1 MEQRL
6 PTQHSMT
13 RRAAAHDYTLPGFY
27 HIMLNVEESLGQVL
41 GAVVGNLNAPDGST
55 DDPHV
60 ALSPTGKMVEH
71 ELLHTLTAYYPMV
84 HVDTYAIMPEH
95 LHLLLEVKSKL
106 HNREGKPVHL
116 GQVIAGYKKG
126 CNRHFWEIT
135 GQKRP
140 QCSGETAAHSV
151 PSSLPAGKKVP
162 SDASSGLPAGKK
174 VPSDAS
180 SGLPAGKKVP
190 SDASSGRA
198 PLFAPGYCD
207 VMPMD
212 ARQLATQRQYI
223 GNNPRLRL
231 LRSSQPWLHIQRGG
245 IETALTPA
253 ALSGYLSREC
263 DTAIMPEEWQ
273 TLSARLLMAPDGTIT
288 CDTYGNRAV
297 LTDRRCLPVVC
308 HRRDIWDYY
317 KQKARCLEEA
327 AKGAVLV
334 SARIAKGE
342 REIMDEA
349 VRSGYTVVLIADN
362 GFTDRYHPSAERMDL
377 CAEGRVLMIA
387 PWQYKYRAREEKISV
402 PVCKTMN
409 CLAQALCRTKDS
421 WWQEP

>member
-1 MEQRL
+1 MPAGSPGEKKEKMEQRL

-13 RRAAAHDYTLPGFY
+13 HRAAAHDYTLPGFY
-27 HIMLNVEESLGQVL
+27 HITLNVEENLGQVL

-55 DDPHV
+55 DAPHIV
-60 ALSPTGKMVEH
+60 LSPIGQMVEH
-71 ELLHTLTAYYPMV
+71 ELLHVLTAYYPMV

-116 GQVIAGYKKG
+116 GQVIAGYKYG
-126 CNRHFWEIT
+126 CT
-135 GQKRP
+135 KKRWLME
-140 QCSGETAAHSV
+140 QAK
-151 PSSLPAGKKVP
+151 PAPTVDDGSAVGINKDSFP
-162 SDASSGLPAGKK
+162 
-174 VPSDAS
+174 
-180 SGLPAGKKVP
+180 
-190 SDASSGRA
+190 

-207 VMPMD
+207 VMPVD

-223 GNNPRLRL
+223 SDNPRTRL
-231 LRSSQPWLHIQRGG
+231 LQSSQPWLHIQRGG
-245 IETALTPA
+245 IDTALTIS
-253 ALSGYLSREC
+253 ALHGYLLSE
-263 DTAIMPEEWQ
+263 DAGTPESLAQ
-273 TLSARLLMAPDGTIT
+273 TESQLLQADGKVA
-288 CDTYGNRAV
+288 CDTYGNRAI

-308 HRRDIWDYY
+308 HRRDVWDYY
-317 KQKARCLEEA
+317 KQKTRCLEEA
-327 AKGAVLV
+327 AKGTVLV

-362 GFTDRYHPSAERMDL
+362 GFTDRYRPSADRMDL
-377 CAEGRVLMIA
+377 CAEGRMLMIT
-387 PWQYKYRAREEKISV
+387 PWQYRYRPREEKISV
-402 PVCKTMN
+402 SVCKTMN

>member
-1 MEQRL
+1 
-6 PTQHSMT
+6 MT
-13 RRAAAHDYTLPGFY
+13 HRAAAHDYTLPGFY
-27 HIMLNVEESLGQVL
+27 HITLNVEESLGQVL

-55 DDPHV
+55 DAPHIV
-60 ALSPTGKMVEH
+60 LSPIGQMVEH

-116 GQVIAGYKKG
+116 GQVIAGYKYG
-126 CNRHFWEIT
+126 CT
-135 GQKRP
+135 KKRWLME
-140 QCSGETAAHSV
+140 QAK
-151 PSSLPAGKKVP
+151 PAPTVADGSAVGISKDSFP
-162 SDASSGLPAGKK
+162 
-174 VPSDAS
+174 
-180 SGLPAGKKVP
+180 
-190 SDASSGRA
+190 

-207 VMPMD
+207 VMPVD
-212 ARQLATQRQYI
+212 AKQLATQRQYI
-223 GNNPRLRL
+223 HNNPRSRMLRM
-231 LRSSQPWLHIQRGG
+231 QHPEWLHIQRGG
-245 IETALTPA
+245 IDTALTPA

-273 TLSARLLMAPDGTIT
+273 ALSARLLMAPDGTIT
-288 CDTYGNRAV
+288 CDTYGNRDI
-297 LTDRRCLPVVC
+297 LTDHRCLPVVC
-308 HRRDIWDYY
+308 HRRDVWDYY

-327 AKGAVLV
+327 AKGTVLV

-349 VRSGYTVVLIADN
+349 VRSGYAVVLIADN
-362 GFTDRYHPSAERMDL
+362 GFTDRYRPSADRMDL
-377 CAEGRVLMIA
+377 CAEGRMLMIT
-387 PWQYKYRAREEKISV
+387 PWQYKYRARDEKISV

>member
-1 MEQRL
+1 
-6 PTQHSMT
+6 MT

-27 HIMLNVEESLGQVL
+27 HITLNVEESLGQVL

-55 DDPHV
+55 DAPHV

-116 GQVIAGYKKG
+116 GQVIAGYKYG
-126 CNRHFWEIT
+126 CT
-135 GQKRP
+135 KKRWLME
-140 QCSGETAAHSV
+140 QAK
-151 PSSLPAGKKVP
+151 PAPTVADGSAVGISKDSFP
-162 SDASSGLPAGKK
+162 
-174 VPSDAS
+174 
-180 SGLPAGKKVP
+180 
-190 SDASSGRA
+190 

-207 VMPMD
+207 VMPVD

-223 GNNPRLRL
+223 RKNPRSRMLRM
-231 LRSSQPWLHIQRGG
+231 QHPEWLHIQRGG
-245 IETALTPA
+245 IDTALTIS
-253 ALSGYLSREC
+253 ALHGYLLSE
-263 DTAIMPEEWQ
+263 DAGTPESLAQ
-273 TLSARLLMAPDGTIT
+273 TESQLLQADGKVA
-288 CDTYGNRAV
+288 CDTYG
-297 LTDRRCLPVVC
+297 DRRLLSDHRCLPVVC

-349 VRSGYTVVLIADN
+349 VRSGYTIVLIADN
-362 GFTDRYHPSAERMDL
+362 GFTDRYRPSADRMDL
-377 CAEGRVLMIA
+377 CAEGRVLMIT
-387 PWQYKYRAREEKISV
+387 PWQYRYRPREEKISV

>member
-1 MEQRL
+1 
-6 PTQHSMT
+6 MT

-27 HIMLNVEESLGQVL
+27 HITLNVEESLGQVL
-41 GAVVGNLNAPDGST
+41 GTVVGNLNAPDSST
-55 DDPHV
+55 DTPHIV
-60 ALSPTGKMVEH
+60 LSPTGKMVEH
-71 ELLHTLTAYYPMV
+71 ELLHVLTAYYPMV

-135 GQKRP
+135 GQERP
-140 QCSGETAAHSV
+140 QYSGETAAHSV
-151 PSSLPAGKKVP
+151 P
-162 SDASSGLPAGKK
+162 SGLPAGKK
-174 VPSDAS
+174 VPSDAC
-180 SGLPAGKKVP
+180 
-190 SDASSGRA
+190 SGRP

-207 VMPMD
+207 VMPVD

-223 GNNPRLRL
+223 SDNPRTRL
-231 LRSSQPWLHIQRGG
+231 LQSSQPWLHIQRGG

-273 TLSARLLMAPDGTIT
+273 ALSARLLMVPDGKVA
-288 CDTYGNRAV
+288 CDTYGNRAI
-297 LTDRRCLPVVC
+297 LTDYRCLPVVC
-308 HRRDIWDYY
+308 HRRDVWDYY

-362 GFTDRYHPSAERMDL
+362 GFTDRYHPSADRMDL
-377 CAEGRVLMIA
+377 CAEGRVLMIT

>member
-1 MEQRL
+1 
-6 PTQHSMT
+6 MT
-13 RRAAAHDYTLPGFY
+13 HRAAAHDYTLPGFY
-27 HIMLNVEESLGQVL
+27 HITLNVEESLGQVL

-55 DDPHV
+55 DAPHIV
-60 ALSPTGKMVEH
+60 LSPIGQMVEH
-71 ELLHTLTAYYPMV
+71 ELLHVLTAYYPMV

-106 HNREGKPVHL
+106 HNCEGKPVHL
-116 GQVIAGYKKG
+116 GQVIAGYKYG
-126 CNRHFWEIT
+126 CT
-135 GQKRP
+135 KKRWLME
-140 QCSGETAAHSV
+140 QAK
-151 PSSLPAGKKVP
+151 PAPTVADGSAVGISKDSFP
-162 SDASSGLPAGKK
+162 
-174 VPSDAS
+174 
-180 SGLPAGKKVP
+180 
-190 SDASSGRA
+190 

-223 GNNPRLRL
+223 SDNPRTRL
-231 LRSSQPWLHIQRGG
+231 LQSSQPWLHIQRGG

-273 TLSARLLMAPDGTIT
+273 ALCARLLMVPDGTIT
-288 CDTYGNRAV
+288 CDTYG
-297 LTDRRCLPVVC
+297 DRRLLSDHRCLPVVC
-308 HRRDIWDYY
+308 HRRDVWDYY
-317 KQKARCLEEA
+317 KQKTRCLEEA

-362 GFTDRYHPSAERMDL
+362 GFTDRYHPSADRMDL
-377 CAEGRVLMIA
+377 CAEGRMLMIT
-387 PWQYKYRAREEKISV
+387 PWQYRYRPKEEKISV
-402 PVCKTMN
+402 SVCKTMN

>member
-1 MEQRL
+1 
-6 PTQHSMT
+6 MT
-13 RRAAAHDYTLPGFY
+13 HRAAAHDYTLPGFY
-27 HIMLNVEESLGQVL
+27 HITLNVEESLDQVL

-55 DDPHV
+55 DAPHIV
-60 ALSPTGKMVEH
+60 LSPIGQMVEH
-71 ELLHTLTAYYPMV
+71 ELLHVLTAYYPMV

-135 GQKRP
+135 GQERP
-140 QCSGETAAHSV
+140 QYSGETAAHSV
-151 PSSLPAGKKVP
+151 P
-162 SDASSGLPAGKK
+162 SGLPAGKK
-174 VPSDAS
+174 VPSDAC
-180 SGLPAGKKVP
+180 
-190 SDASSGRA
+190 SGRP

-223 GNNPRLRL
+223 SDNPRTRL
-231 LRSSQPWLHIQRGG
+231 LQSSQPWLHIQRGG

-273 TLSARLLMAPDGTIT
+273 ALCARLLMAPDGTIT
-288 CDTYGNRAV
+288 CDTYGNRAI
-297 LTDRRCLPVVC
+297 LTEHRCLPVVC
-308 HRRDIWDYY
+308 HRRDVWDYY

-342 REIMDEA
+342 HEIMDEA
-349 VRSGYTVVLIADN
+349 VRSGYTVVLITDN
-362 GFTDRYHPSAERMDL
+362 GFTDRYHPSADRMDL
-377 CAEGRVLMIA
+377 CAEGRMLMIT

>member
-1 MEQRL
+1 
-6 PTQHSMT
+6 MT
-13 RRAAAHDYTLPGFY
+13 HRAAAHDYTLPGFY
-27 HIMLNVEESLGQVL
+27 HITLNVEESLGQVL

-55 DDPHV
+55 DAPHIV
-60 ALSPTGKMVEH
+60 LSPIGQMVEH

-116 GQVIAGYKKG
+116 GQVIAGYKYG
-126 CNRHFWEIT
+126 CT
-135 GQKRP
+135 KKRWLME
-140 QCSGETAAHSV
+140 QAK
-151 PSSLPAGKKVP
+151 PAPTVDDGSAVGISKDSFP
-162 SDASSGLPAGKK
+162 
-174 VPSDAS
+174 
-180 SGLPAGKKVP
+180 
-190 SDASSGRA
+190 

-223 GNNPRLRL
+223 SDNPRTRL
-231 LRSSQPWLHIQRGG
+231 LQSSQPWLHIQRGG

-273 TLSARLLMAPDGTIT
+273 ALSARLLMAPDGTIT
-288 CDTYGNRAV
+288 CDTYGNRAI
-297 LTDRRCLPVVC
+297 LTDHRCLPVVC
-308 HRRDIWDYY
+308 HRRDVWDYY
-317 KQKARCLEEA
+317 KQKTRCLEEA

-349 VRSGYTVVLIADN
+349 VHSGYTVVLIADN
-362 GFTDRYHPSAERMDL
+362 GFTDRYHPSADRMDL
-377 CAEGRVLMIA
+377 CAEGRMLMIT

>member
-1 MEQRL
+1 
-6 PTQHSMT
+6 MT
-13 RRAAAHDYTLPGFY
+13 HRAAAHDYTLPGFY
-27 HIMLNVEESLGQVL
+27 HITINVEENLGQVL
-41 GAVVGNLNAPDGST
+41 GAVVGNLDAPDGST
-55 DDPHV
+55 DAPRI
-60 ALSPTGKMVEH
+60 ALSPIGQMVEH
-71 ELLHTLTAYYPMV
+71 ELLHVLTAYYPMV
-84 HVDTYAIMPEH
+84 HIDTYAIMPEH

-135 GQKRP
+135 GQERP
-140 QCSGETAAHSV
+140 QYSGETAAHSV
-151 PSSLPAGKKVP
+151 P
-162 SDASSGLPAGKK
+162 SGLPAGKK
-174 VPSDAS
+174 VPSDAC
-180 SGLPAGKKVP
+180 
-190 SDASSGRA
+190 SGRP

-223 GNNPRLRL
+223 SDNPRTRL
-231 LRSSQPWLHIQRGG
+231 LQSSQPWLHIQRGG

-273 TLSARLLMAPDGTIT
+273 ALCARLLMAPDGTIT
-288 CDTYGNRAV
+288 CDTYGNRAI
-297 LTDRRCLPVVC
+297 LTEHRCLPVVC
-308 HRRDIWDYY
+308 HRRDVWDYY

-342 REIMDEA
+342 HEIMDEA
-349 VRSGYTVVLIADN
+349 VRSGYTVVLITDN
-362 GFTDRYHPSAERMDL
+362 GFTDRYHPSADRMDL
-377 CAEGRVLMIA
+377 CAEGRMLMIT

>member
-13 RRAAAHDYTLPGFY
+13 HRAAAHDYTLPGFY
-27 HIMLNVEESLGQVL
+27 HITLNVEENLGQVL

-55 DDPHV
+55 DAPHI

-95 LHLLLEVKSKL
+95 LHILLEVKSKL

-135 GQKRP
+135 GQERP
-140 QCSGETAAHSV
+140 QYSGETAAHSV
-151 PSSLPAGKKVP
+151 P
-162 SDASSGLPAGKK
+162 SGLPAGKK
-174 VPSDAS
+174 VPSDAC
-180 SGLPAGKKVP
+180 
-190 SDASSGRA
+190 SGRP

-223 GNNPRLRL
+223 SDNPRTRL
-231 LRSSQPWLHIQRGG
+231 LQSSQPWLHIQRGG

-273 TLSARLLMAPDGTIT
+273 ALSARLLQADGKVA

-308 HRRDIWDYY
+308 HRRDVWDYY

-349 VRSGYTVVLIADN
+349 VHSGYTVVLIADN
-362 GFTDRYHPSAERMDL
+362 GFTDRYHPSADRMDL
-377 CAEGRVLMIA
+377 CAEGRMLMIT
-387 PWQYKYRAREEKISV
+387 PWQYRYRPREEKISV